1 VKELTISFQPI
12 LCSLSHAYRA
22 IIGGSEN
29 GGIGPRHDDEVSRI
43 MTRAHTSA
51 SVSLDDDNLES
62 VQARGDQKSMHSEV
76 FHHPTPSTYRTRSP
90 FSLVLSLKT
99 VKEANR

>member
-1 VKELTISFQPI
+1 MKELTISFQPI
-12 LCSLSHAYRA
+12 LCYLSHAYRA
-22 IIGGSEN
+22 IIVGSEN

-51 SVSLDDDNLES
+51 SVSLDDDNVES
-62 VQARGDQKSMHSEV
+62 VQARGDMHSEV
-76 FHHPTPSTYRTRSP
+76 FHHPTPSTYRITSP

-99 VKEANR
+99 VKEAGR